1 MAIRGQLLTLPPGV
15 WRSNK
20 MRWTLR
26 RRDVSTRVES
36 VRHGVAHAEPRKR
49 SGYHNSDRGHH
60 DRAARRSI
68 GKLLLLTQTMFQF
81 FNQLRKPRRSRRIGG
96 PYRESAALLQFPFKL
111 SSVRLLIHDGIPSP
125 LQDEPLDYGD
135 RVPSRDISEA
145 TPEIRPESTSTALAI
160 RPRSLFADLPGF
172 LHRFERSSSMPQP
185 WPIVL
190 GDILAQSC
198 VLKVHSIRQCGACI
212 PRWYF
217 PAWMQFSYEPPG
229 QHISSTNL
237 KRGPRL
243 RNRKQAPQ
251 A

>member
-1 MAIRGQLLTLPPGV
+1 
-15 WRSNK
+15 
-20 MRWTLR
+20 
-26 RRDVSTRVES
+26 
-36 VRHGVAHAEPRKR
+36 
-49 SGYHNSDRGHH
+49 
-60 DRAARRSI
+60 
-68 GKLLLLTQTMFQF
+68 MFQF

-111 SSVRLLIHDGIPSP
+111 SSVRLLIHYRIPSP
-125 LQDEPLDYGD
+125 LQDDPFDYGD

-145 TPEIRPESTSTALAI
+145 TAEIRPESTSTALAI
-160 RPRSLFADLPGF
+160 RPRSLFADLPRF

-185 WPIVL
+185 WPIMP